1 MPTSKFPSSEP
12 SRQEA
17 IAELARVKN
26 VGEFRAAQIYEVLHA
41 RTIEELAELAER
53 GELSASIS
61 GIGSSTEAKILASA
75 KRHLEE
81 ATPRSSA
88 PSTAERPLLHQ
99 PEVLVASAAE
109 EVGPVEHVETEAAE
123 VLIAKARAASVEERS
138 EEEPSPPARALD
150 DLKAPQLQDVLVC
163 PNCGNDSFVT
173 EPAAGIT
180 CCACRREYTERLGV
194 IDLMPPYKQA
204 HSASQRVMESRL
216 SARFYED
223 VVRPRLTALVTS
235 RTMREEYAMS
245 ADLLSLQDAER
256 LLDVGCGTGN
266 FTRYFARR
274 LDAIRAE
281 SDPATALVVGLDLSM
296 PMLEVARRSIA
307 REQIAQPIYLIRGD
321 AERLPFNR
329 SVFDRVHCAGALHLM
344 ADPDEALRNFAR
356 SLKPSGLLV
365 LGTFI
370 KGDSWLRRAL
380 KRVLE
385 VPLKFHWF
393 DLDDLRDRVRYAGF
407 EVLATEREGDA
418 VTIQARRV

>member
-1 MPTSKFPSSEP
+1 MPTSKSPSSEP

-17 IAELARVKN
+17 IAELARIKN

-75 KRHLEE
+75 KRHLEK
-81 ATPRSSA
+81 AAPRTPA
-88 PSTAERPLLHQ
+88 PSKTERPLHQ

-123 VLIAKARAASVEERS
+123 VLIAKARAASAGETSE
-138 EEEPSPPARALD
+138 EEEPSPHALD
-150 DLKAPQLQDVLVC
+150 DLKTPQLQDVLVC

-194 IDLMPPYKQA
+194 IDLMPPYRQA

-274 LDAIRAE
+274 LDAMRAE
-281 SDPATALVVGLDLSM
+281 SDPATVLVVGLDLSM
-296 PMLEVARRSIA
+296 PMLEVARQSIA

-356 SLKPSGLLV
+356 SLKPEGLLV

-370 KGDSWLRRAL
+370 KGDSWLRRVL
-380 KRVLE
+380 KRALE